1 MNLKTMLSAPAL
13 ALALALAANPALGQ
27 SEPPVLQTGQNPRY
41 IYCELVG
48 IERLLSNKVN
58 VSVDFGQERGWFED
72 TRLRDEETGRLQTF
86 NSMVDALNYMGQ
98 NGWEFVQ
105 AYTAVV
111 ADQNVYHWLLRM
123 KVD

>member
-1 MNLKTMLSAPAL
+1 MNKRRTFSALLL
-13 ALALALAANPALGQ
+13 ALALASGQMAGAQTESPVHEAA
-27 SEPPVLQTGQNPRY
+27 TGTRY

-48 IERLLSNKVN
+48 IERPLSNKVT

-72 TRLRDEETGRLQTF
+72 MRLRDEETGRLQAF

-105 AYTAVV
+105 AYTANIGG
-111 ADQNVYHWLLRM
+111 QNVYHWLLRM
-123 KVD
+123 KVE